1 MSRLDYKRKKQKEI
15 ERLERKESPF
25 ISFVRLHA
33 GLIGLCFIVLL
44 VITAAALIGTNPEFK
59 DHFSNNAELYLD
71 ENTVFEMPYTQQ
83 ENSVI
88 KPMGSNTI
96 VCAKEKIFSLSE
108 SGKTQ
113 WEIPVVLNKPLLSI
127 CGDYI
132 LACDRG
138 GRDIYLINNGKVI
151 LQSLSSYAITNAKVA
166 SDGKFVIVSE
176 EPYYKGLVTVR
187 DAKNN
192 EVFVWH
198 SGSAYIIDAQFGAN
212 ENKLALATLNTSSS
226 SDEDV
231 SKGLSSGMLMFNLYE
246 SAPYQTHTF
255 DDCLITNIY
264 KADKGFLAVTDKKTI
279 CVDEEGAIGT
289 EFVYEDKAVNKIY
302 KGDSLLVLC
311 LEKDNGQKSVVALDN
326 KAHEKCNIDVR
337 QTPSFIS
344 AHADRIAYGTAG
356 SIAVCDSTGKELYLI
371 QTPKKYNS
379 FFLLEGTKRATGVTG
394 TAIDIIEI
402 K

>member
-15 ERLERKESPF
+15 EKSQRTESPF
-25 ISFVRLHA
+25 ITFVRMHA

-44 VITAAALIGTNPEFK
+44 VITAAVLVGTNPEFK
-59 DHFSNNAELYLD
+59 SHNNTELYLD
-71 ENTVFEMPYTQQ
+71 ENTVFEMPYTEQ

-88 KPMGSNTI
+88 KSMGANTI
-96 VCAKEKIFSLSE
+96 VCGKEKIFSLSE
-108 SGKTQ
+108 SGKKE
-113 WEIPVVLNKPLLSI
+113 WEIPVILNKPLLSI

-138 GRDIYLINNGKVI
+138 GKDIYLINDGKVI
-151 LQSLSSYAITNAKVA
+151 LQSLSSYAITNAKAA

-176 EPYYKGLVTVR
+176 EPYYKGLVTVK

-198 SGSAYIIDAQFGAN
+198 SGSAYILDAQFGAD
-212 ENKLALATLNTSSS
+212 ENKLALATLDTSSS

-246 SAPYQTHTF
+246 TAPYQTHTF
-255 DDCLITNIY
+255 DDCIITNIY
-264 KADKGFLAVTDKKTI
+264 KADKNFLAVTDNKTI
-279 CVDEEGAIGT
+279 CVDEAGAVVG
-289 EFVYEDKAVNKIY
+289 EFVYETETVNKIY
-302 KGDSLLVLC
+302 KSDSLLVFS
-311 LEKDNGQKSVVALDN
+311 LEKDNGQKSIVALDN
-326 KAHEKCNIDVR
+326 KARKKCNINVR
-337 QTPSFIS
+337 QTPNFVS
-344 AHADRIAYGTAG
+344 AYADRIAYGWANN
-356 SIAVCDSTGKELYLI
+356 IVVCDAAGKELYVI

-379 FFLLEGTKRATGVTG
+379 FFLLAGTKRASGVTG